1 MRRSGVSVGAFSTP
15 TIIATLGPYTSASI
29 RPTRH
34 PSACIA
40 SARLTATV
48 DLPTPPLPLATATIC
63 LTPAIL
69 RCCAIAGA
77 AFGAVGAGCSSWTLT
92 AGTPGI
98 AATVA
103 LTSATI
109 FSTTSG
115 FADAIVSDTVT
126 PAYATSISLMIPNE
140 TMSRVKPGYF
150 TFLSSARIS
159 FGLGIVRI
167 GPVAVSIRMRRRCQS
182 ARLMLSF
189 PNRRKNDGPNART
202 RLKNSAHGRQLLG
215 LAERWRAPRDV
226 YAIVPAHPAQR
237 RIFERYREL
246 VQHLIGVT
254 LRVKRL
260 DR

>member
-1 MRRSGVSVGAFSTP
+1 M
-15 TIIATLGPYTSASI
+15 
-29 RPTRH
+29 RH
-34 PSACIA
+34 PSARIA
-40 SARLTATV
+40 SARFTATV

-69 RCCAIAGA
+69 RGCAIPAA
-77 AFGAVGAGCSSWTLT
+77 AFGAVAAGCSIWTLT

-115 FADAIVSDTVT
+115 LADAIVNDTVT

-159 FGLGIVRI
+159 LGLGIGRI
-167 GPVAVSIRMRRRCQS
+167 GPVDGFDLDA
-182 ARLMLSF
+182 AALSK
-189 PNRRKNDGPNART
+189 RD
-202 RLKNSAHGRQLLG
+202 AHVII
-215 LAERWRAPRDV
+215 P
-226 YAIVPAHPAQR
+226 
-237 RIFERYREL
+237 
-246 VQHLIGVT
+246 
-254 LRVKRL
+254 
-260 DR
+260 